1 MSCGTPFRPSTFFF
15 LTLPPL
21 VLKVA
26 NLLVLK
32 VVNLLELVSL
42 CRCEGD
48 RFMSCGKAG
57 LVLCSS

>member
-1 MSCGTPFRPSTFFF
+1 MWDGLRPSTFFF

-21 VLKVA
+21 VLKVV

-42 CRCEGD
+42 CRCEGG